1 MADNIKTARGDDQY
15 MLRLPAGMRDEIK
28 ASADANGRSM
38 NAEIVSRL
46 VGQQSLRDR
55 FAGQCVGAALGL
67 IERAPMAQY
76 KSMATKRGLNVEK
89 GVMSQLAAIMS
100 YEIADAM
107 IAARKAG
114 A

>member
-1 MADNIKTARGDDQY
+1 MADSIKTARGDDQY

-38 NAEIVSRL
+38 NAEIVARL
-46 VGQQSLRDR
+46 NSHHSLRDQ
-55 FAGQCVGAALGL
+55 FAGQALAGL
-67 IERAPMAQY
+67 YACRD
-76 KSMATKRGLNVEK
+76 L
-89 GVMSQLAAIMS
+89 QLATLHDMAKTGSGDFDACMAKQA
-100 YEIADAM
+100 YLQADAM

>member
-1 MADNIKTARGDDQY
+1 MTADNIKTARGDDQY

-55 FAGQCVGAALGL
+55 FAGQCISNSVLHLASYISEASEGFDIKTEAFLLASAA
-67 IERAPMAQY
+67 
-76 KSMATKRGLNVEK
+76 
-89 GVMSQLAAIMS
+89 
-100 YEIADAM
+100 YELADAM